1 MSSRAEREA
10 QEWIEE
16 ITGMA
21 FVGESFADSLKD
33 GVILCTCVAIL
44 ADGVGKYRLNTAE

>member
-1 MSSRAEREA
+1 MSNRVEREA

-21 FVGESFADSLKD
+21 FPGDSFAESLKD
-33 GVILCTCVAIL
+33 GVILCT
-44 ADGVGKYRLNTAE
+44 